1 MVMPRWKQHVEIPA
15 PYEDLCSKHI
25 LVMDYLDGVKL
36 VDGIKDN
43 MSKIAALQGRTMPE
57 LEAEM
62 KEKIRLGTMTLKSID
77 ESKKSN
83 QNAALML
90 TINDIVKYNAVR
102 FCYNVSVLRL
112 FYGPWEYQWTERPLE
127 LGKYLEILSHVHAYE
142 LFSCGAF
149 NGDCHPGNILLLKDG
164 RLGLIDYGQVKTMT
178 KEQRIKY
185 AKLILAHARGDKPEI
200 IRMHFDELKVK
211 TKYRDPEVGYL
222 LSSFYN
228 DRDTPDVLQGMNISI
243 FIDWAQNKDPV
254 IELPE
259 DYLLASRMSL
269 LLRGMG
275 KAFGIKLRMSL
286 LWQHEAQEF
295 LKAEN
300 VAY

>member
-1 MVMPRWKQHVEIPA
+1 MPRWKQYVEIPR
-15 PYEDLCSKHI
+15 PYENLCSKHI

-36 VDGIKDN
+36 VDGVRENYAK
-43 MSKIAALQGRTMPE
+43 MAAMQGRS
-57 LEAEM
+57 LQDLQSEM
-62 KEKIRLGTMTLKSID
+62 KEKLRLGTMTFQTLE
-77 ESKKSN
+77 ESKSAN
-83 QNAALML
+83 RNIAMMLAL
-90 TINDIVKYNAVR
+90 NDIVKYNALR
-102 FCYNVSVLRL
+102 FAYNMSVLR
-112 FYGPWEYQWTERPLE
+112 FVYGPWEYQWTEKPLD
-127 LGKYLEILSHVHAYE
+127 LGNYLEILSHVHAYE

-185 AKLILAHARGDKPEI
+185 AKLILAHARGDKQEI

-211 TKYRDPEVGYL
+211 TKYRNPDVGYL
-222 LSSFYN
+222 LSCFYN
-228 DRDTPDVLQGMNISI
+228 DRDTPDIMQGMNISL
-243 FIDWAQNKDPV
+243 FVDWAQRKDPV

-259 DYLLASRMSL
+259 DYLFASRMSL

-275 KAFGIKLRMSL
+275 KAFGLKMRMSL
-286 LWQHEAQEF
+286 LWQHEAREF

-300 VAY
+300 IAY